1 MITQV
6 WGLTKHGCLS
16 LEDAPSCRW
25 LRFWGRCQQTRQPT
39 WEQHRIPRLSRHF
52 LMIFVS
58 DMWFGLRIL
67 ESKMQA
73 VEWAFISGLISHGSL
88 DISQFKMLGDVLR
101 CFTTHLTNQ
110 FGHFVSHF
118 CSGQDWLEPPLRP
131 WRRRWRMPW
140 KRGTGATAAENF
152 GALGFEMF
160 WARWGN
166 DQIYQFNSIHVPW
179 RPWSLTARKMGEN
192 WQSLS
197 HELGPG
203 CVCRCL

>member
-39 WEQHRIPRLSRHF
+39 WEQHRIPRLPRHF
-52 LMIFVS
+52 LMVLVS
-58 DMWFGLRIL
+58 DMWFVS
-67 ESKMQA
+67 ESRSPKCRPLSELSCRALFRM
-73 VEWAFISGLISHGSL
+73 GPLIYRS
-88 DISQFKMLGDVLR
+88 
-101 CFTTHLTNQ
+101 FTTHLTNQ

-166 DQIYQFNSIHVPW
+166 DQIYQFNSIQFMYPEGPEAW
-179 RPWSLTARKMGEN
+179 L
-192 WQSLS
+192 
-197 HELGPG
+197 LGRWAKIG
-203 CVCRCL
+203 RVCRMSWGLGVFVGVCRHVS